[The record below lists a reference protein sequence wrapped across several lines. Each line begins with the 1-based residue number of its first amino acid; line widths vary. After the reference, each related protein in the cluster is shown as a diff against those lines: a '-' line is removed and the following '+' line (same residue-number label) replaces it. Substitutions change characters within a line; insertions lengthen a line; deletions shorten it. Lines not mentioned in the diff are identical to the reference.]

1 MTGTR
6 EEEAGQDDGSAS
18 EADLES
24 GHALYHGREGSIVQ
38 GLRILFWAPCVRTM
52 PYSYNRTAS
61 DAATTIERIQKD
73 LFQKNYTTALEKGAR
88 LVKDSNLVKRAE
100 ALHTLYNLQ
109 VGARSRNL
117 DKYVGELADE
127 VLAKAERVLDPEDYD
142 QLKQAF
148 SQMPL

>member
-1 MTGTR
+1 
-6 EEEAGQDDGSAS
+6 
-18 EADLES
+18 
-24 GHALYHGREGSIVQ
+24 
-38 GLRILFWAPCVRTM
+38 M